1 MFTIRAPLGFL
12 ASMNDSP
19 NLDFLRANAV
29 LMVLVFH
36 VLGFF
41 GIRRLGPFDLEAMG
55 LLGVLLFFV
64 HTSFVLMLSLERQ
77 LARFGRERFFLI
89 FMVRR
94 CFRIYPLSLLV
105 VAVIALFKLPLSG
118 PPWGM
123 NWPPITGGDILSNLL
138 LIQNVTGSSSLPGP
152 LWSLPYE
159 MQMYLLLPG
168 LFLLAGR
175 LKSALNLAG
184 GCLLVTTALAVWIHF
199 GHGYHLKYVP
209 CFLPGILAYKLSVR
223 PGPGWPFRRFV
234 LLLWSSVAVF
244 MMLYTVEVGWVI
256 CFFLGAAIPQFARL
270 SSRPLQRVSQ
280 LVARYSYGI
289 YLTHCFA
296 LWLAFIKFKPLPRF
310 SQWFVFA
317 AAVLLIPI
325 VLYHLVEQP
334 LISIGRK
341 LAEERLAPSH
351 NQALAGGAA

>member
-1 MFTIRAPLGFL
+1 VFTIRAPLGFL

-36 VLGFF
+36 ALGFF

-94 CFRIYPLSLLV
+94 CFRIYPLSLVV
-105 VAVIALFKLPLSG
+105 VAVIALFKLPLMG

-123 NWPPITGGDILSNLL
+123 HWPPITGHDIFFNLL
-138 LIQNVTGSSSLPGP
+138 LVQNVTGSPSMPGP
-152 LWSLPYE
+152 LWSLPFE
-159 MQMYLLLPG
+159 MQMYLFLPA
-168 LFLLAGR
+168 LFLLAGKV
-175 LKSALNLAG
+175 KSARALVG
-184 GCLLVTTALAVWIHF
+184 GCVLVTAALALWIWL
-199 GHGYHLKYVP
+199 GHGYHLKYIP
-209 CFLPGILAYKLSVR
+209 CFLPGILAYKLSLR
-223 PGPGWPFRRFV
+223 PGRGWAFPWLAV
-234 LLLWSSVAVF
+234 LLWSCVGIF
-244 MMLYTVEVGWVI
+244 MVLYTLEAGWVM
-256 CFFLGAAIPQFARL
+256 CFILGAAIPHFAYISNRL
-270 SSRPLQRVSQ
+270 VRRASHLI
-280 LVARYSYGI
+280 AKYSYGI

-296 LWLAFIKFKPLPRF
+296 LWLAFVKFKPFPGV

-317 AAVLLIPI
+317 AAVVLIPI
-325 VLYHLVEQP
+325 VLYHLVELP
-334 LISIGRK
+334 LISTGRK
-341 LAEERLAPSH
+341 LAEERLASSH
-351 NQALAGGAA
+351 AQVLAGGAA

>member
-1 MFTIRAPLGFL
+1 
-12 ASMNDSP
+12 
-19 NLDFLRANAV
+19 
-29 LMVLVFH
+29 
-36 VLGFF
+36 
-41 GIRRLGPFDLEAMG
+41 
-55 LLGVLLFFV
+55 
-64 HTSFVLMLSLERQ
+64 
-77 LARFGRERFFLI
+77 
-89 FMVRR
+89 
-94 CFRIYPLSLLV
+94 
-105 VAVIALFKLPLSG
+105 
-118 PPWGM
+118 
-123 NWPPITGGDILSNLL
+123 
-138 LIQNVTGSSSLPGP
+138 
-152 LWSLPYE
+152 
-159 MQMYLLLPG
+159 
-168 LFLLAGR
+168 
-175 LKSALNLAG
+175 
-184 GCLLVTTALAVWIHF
+184 
-199 GHGYHLKYVP
+199 
-209 CFLPGILAYKLSVR
+209 
-223 PGPGWPFRRFV
+223 
-234 LLLWSSVAVF
+234 